1 MIGVSTGAPD
11 GATTFTTKN
20 DKAIIEANQ
29 RRLAAYAEL
38 DRLATSSADNRSPDE
53 EAQWAIIDAAEMV
66 LMTSIATT
74 PQGLEAQLWTALHN
88 HYQDAEPAEAANRA
102 DLDWFN
108 AKHEELDWT
117 DKLFVAALRSV
128 RAMGESTENGGEA

>member
-1 MIGVSTGAPD
+1 MGTSSTPAPG

-38 DRLATSSADNRSPDE
+38 DRLATSSADNRSPAE
-53 EAQWAIIDAAEMV
+53 EAQWAIIDAAELVMMSSV
-66 LMTSIATT
+66 ATT
-74 PQGLEAQLWTALHN
+74 PRGLEAQLWTALHN
-88 HYQDAEPAEAANRA
+88 FYQDAEPAEAANRA

-128 RAMGESTENGGEA
+128 RAMGEATEHGGEA